1 MKVSFPRQQ
10 ILNYLSFTKIFAL
23 RLWPWYLCGVLF
35 LALTNLITVKIP
47 RLAGTITDN
56 FSSST
61 SRELE
66 QWAIT
71 IIGLGLLQII
81 CRTLSRV
88 LIFWPGRQIEAHS
101 KTSIFSHTILLPE
114 TIIDKFGIG
123 DLISRLANDLSQL
136 RVFFAFATLQVFNL
150 IFLMT
155 FTINQ
160 MWAISP
166 HLTAVCL
173 APLSAMILLTR
184 IFIPKLQAFN
194 KQNQVALG
202 SLTNY
207 ITETFTNVH
216 LVKSNGAEPSFAQR
230 CDKHIEDVYQ
240 ANVRVIILR
249 TILFPLISTLATLSQ
264 VLVLFYG
271 GHLIIE
277 GNLKVGDLLAFNI
290 YIGTLAFPLTSIGLV
305 LSIYQRGKTA
315 LERLNEITSEVTEEQ
330 SDSESPRASKIL
342 IEIKNLTFQY
352 PQSKNRKPA
361 LKNLTMTVR
370 EGETI
375 GIIGPVGAGKT
386 TILNLIFRLYD
397 PPKQTVFLSG
407 QDITEI
413 PSAQIRSLMN
423 YALQSPHL
431 FSSSIRDNLNF
442 GLKKKI
448 PTPLMEEAAKKAVII
463 EDIMGFPE
471 KWETPVG
478 EKGIR
483 LSGGQKQRLAL
494 ARLFTRDS
502 NIWLLDDVMS
512 AVDTKTEETMIE
524 KIFTTKKTLIV
535 SSHRPNFLKKCK
547 TIFYLNEGELI
558 DSGDYDSLLKRHQN
572 LKEFMHDASQS
583 PK

>member
-10 ILNYLSFTKIFAL
+10 TLDYLSFTKIFAL
-23 RLWPWYLCGVLF
+23 RLWPWYICGVLF

-47 RLAGTITDN
+47 RLAGAITDN
-56 FSSST
+56 FASSP

-66 QWAIT
+66 KWAIT

-114 TIIDKFGIG
+114 AIIERFGIG

-160 MWAISP
+160 MWEISP

-173 APLSAMILLTR
+173 APLSAMVVLTR

-207 ITETFTNVH
+207 VTETFTNVH
-216 LVKSNGAEPSFAQR
+216 LVKSNGAESSFAKR
-230 CDKHIEDVYQ
+230 CDNHIEDVYQ

-249 TILFPLISTLATLSQ
+249 TILFPLISTLAALSQ

-271 GHLIIE
+271 GHLIVE
-277 GNLKVGDLLAFNI
+277 GFLKVGDLLAFNI
-290 YIGTLAFPLTSIGLV
+290 YIGTLAFPLTSVGLV

-315 LERLNEITSEVTEEQ
+315 LERLNEITSEPTEEQ
-330 SDSESPRASKIL
+330 SDSENPRESKIL

-361 LKNLTMTVR
+361 LENLTMTVR
-370 EGETI
+370 EGEKI

-413 PSAQIRSLMN
+413 PPTQIRSLMN

-431 FSSSIRDNLNF
+431 FSNSIRDNLNF

-448 PTPLMEEAAKKAVII
+448 PPPLLEEAAKKAVII

-502 NIWLLDDVMS
+502 NVWLLDDVMS

-535 SSHRPNFLKKCK
+535 SSHRPNVLKKCK
-547 TIFYLNEGELI
+547 TIFYLYEGELI
-558 DSGDYDSLLKRHQN
+558 DCGDYDSLLKRHQN
-572 LKEFMHDASQS
+572 LQEFMHDASQS
-583 PK
+583 QK